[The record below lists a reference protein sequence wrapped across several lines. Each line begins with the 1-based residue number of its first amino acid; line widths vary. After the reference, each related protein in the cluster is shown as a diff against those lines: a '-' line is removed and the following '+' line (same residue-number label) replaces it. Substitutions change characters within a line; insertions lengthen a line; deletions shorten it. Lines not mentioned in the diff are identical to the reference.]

1 MYWGYEDESGS
12 LKIVGKGG
20 KYVDITKLMMTLSA
34 KNYGTKGTATK
45 FF

>member
-1 MYWGYEDESGS
+1 MSWGYEEEARS

-34 KNYGTKGTATK
+34 MNYGTKGTTAK
-45 FF
+45 FS